1 VWEEH
6 AIMHQVQFANHG
18 VSTRALGQLFM
29 MVRINIEVSWN
40 SS

>member
-1 VWEEH
+1 
-6 AIMHQVQFANHG
+6 VQFANHG

-29 MVRINIEVSWN
+29 MVRMAINVFWN